1 MLNSANKL
9 YNIPQGLNMDLKK
22 MSDIKVRFAPSPTG
36 FMHIGNT
43 RTALFNWLLAK
54 KLGGKFMLRIDDTDF
69 ARSKKEYE
77 DAMRESLKWLG
88 FEWCEEARQSAR
100 FERYDALRDKLIA
113 EGRIYACYDTP
124 EELQIKRKRAMAKGE
139 APIYDRQALR
149 YTEADLAKFKAEG
162 RKPHYRFKLLPGVIE
177 WNDIVR
183 GHCQYEAEKLSDPI
197 IIREDGSYLYHFPS
211 CVDDSDFGITHI
223 VRGED
228 HVTNT
233 AAQIQMFEAIGGRVP
248 TFAHL
253 PLLTGVE
260 GKLSKRL
267 GSLGVRELKAE
278 GVEAMAICSFLA
290 KLGTSD
296 AIEPFYSL
304 DELADSLDF
313 EKLGRSQP
321 KFDEEELKHFNTKF
335 VRSMPYSSVKDR
347 VNVSE
352 EFWNKVRP
360 NLDLVSDIKVWA
372 DICHSEVTPIIEDKT
387 LTDLAADLLPPE
399 PWDDNTFNA
408 WLNEV
413 KAQSGKKGKE
423 LFHPIRKALTALD
436 NGPEL
441 KTLLP
446 LIGREKA
453 QKRLKG
459 IKA

>member
-1 MLNSANKL
+1 MPKRKRK
-9 YNIPQGLNMDLKK
+9 D
-22 MSDIKVRFAPSPTG
+22 
-36 FMHIGNT
+36 GNGHEEK
-43 RTALFNWLLAK
+43 RCVSY
-54 KLGGKFMLRIDDTDF
+54 
-69 ARSKKEYE
+69 RS
-77 DAMRESLKWLG
+77 
-88 FEWCEEARQSAR
+88 
-100 FERYDALRDKLIA
+100 RYDALRDKLIK

-124 EELQIKRKRAMAKGE
+124 EELQIKRKRAMAKGQ

-149 YTEADLAKFKAEG
+149 YTPEDIARFEAEG
-162 RKPHYRFKLLPGVIE
+162 RKPHYRFKLLPGVIQWE
-177 WNDIVR
+177 DIVR
-183 GHCQYEAEKLSDPI
+183 GHCQYDAEKLSDPI

-296 AIEPFYSL
+296 AIEPFYEL
-304 DELADSLDF
+304 DELAQSLDF
-313 EKLGRSQP
+313 TKLGRSQP
-321 KFDEEELKHFNTKF
+321 KFDEAELKHFNTKF
-335 VRSMPYSSVKDR
+335 VRNMPYKAVQNR
-347 VNVSE
+347 VDVSE
-352 EFWNKVRP
+352 DFWNEVRP
-360 NLDLVSDIKVWA
+360 NLDIVNDVEAWA
-372 DICHSEVTPIIEDKT
+372 NICHREVTPIMEDKA
-387 LTDLAADLLPPE
+387 LTDLAASLLPPE
-399 PWDDNTFNA
+399 PWNENTFNV

-413 KAQSGKKGKE
+413 KTKSGKKGKE

-446 LIGREKA
+446 LIGYEKA
-453 QKRLKG
+453 YKRLKG
-459 IKA
+459 QKA

>member
-1 MLNSANKL
+1 
-9 YNIPQGLNMDLKK
+9 

-54 KLGGKFMLRIDDTDF
+54 KLGGKFMLRIDDTDTL
-69 ARSKKEYE
+69 RSKKEYE
-77 DAMRESLKWLG
+77 DAMRESLIWLG

-100 FERYDALRDKLIA
+100 FARYNELRDKLMA

-124 EELQIKRKRAMAKGE
+124 EELQIKRKRAMAKGL
-139 APIYDRQALR
+139 APIYDRQALH
-149 YTEADLAKFKAEG
+149 YTPEDIARFEAEG
-162 RKPHYRFKLLPGVIE
+162 RKPHYRFKLNPGIIE
-177 WNDIVR
+177 WEDIVR

-233 AAQIQMFEAIGGRVP
+233 AAQIQMFEAIGGKVP

-253 PLLTGVE
+253 PLLTGTE

-267 GSLGVRELKAE
+267 GSLGVRELRAE
-278 GVEAMAICSFLA
+278 GVEPLAICSFLA

-296 AIEPFYSL
+296 AIEPYYSL
-304 DELADSLDF
+304 DALADSLDF
-313 EKLGRSQP
+313 AKLGRSQP

-335 VRSMPYSSVKDR
+335 VRSMPYANVKDR
-347 VNVSE
+347 VDVDE
-352 EFWNKVRP
+352 TFWNEVRP
-360 NLDLVSDIKVWA
+360 NLNVVA
-372 DICHSEVTPIIEDKT
+372 DIELWHNICNAEITPIIEDKA
-387 LTDLAADLLPPE
+387 LTDLAAELLPPE
-399 PWDDNTFNA
+399 PWDENTFNT
-408 WLNEV
+408 WLNDV
-413 KAQSGKKGKE
+413 KTQSSKKGKE

-446 LIGREKA
+446 LIGYEKA
-453 QKRLKG
+453 SKRLQD

>member
-1 MLNSANKL
+1 
-9 YNIPQGLNMDLKK
+9 

-54 KLGGKFMLRIDDTDF
+54 KLGGKFMLRIDDTDTL
-69 ARSKKEYE
+69 RSKKEYE
-77 DAMRESLKWLG
+77 DAMRESLIWLG

-100 FERYDALRDKLIA
+100 FARYNELRDKLMA

-124 EELQIKRKRAMAKGE
+124 EELQIKRKRAMAKGL
-139 APIYDRQALR
+139 APIYDRQALH
-149 YTEADLAKFKAEG
+149 YTPEDIARFEAEG
-162 RKPHYRFKLLPGVIE
+162 RKPHYRFKLNPGIIE
-177 WNDIVR
+177 WEDIVR

-233 AAQIQMFEAIGGRVP
+233 AAQIQMFEAIGGKVP

-253 PLLTGVE
+253 PLLTGTE

-267 GSLGVRELKAE
+267 GSLGVRELRAE
-278 GVEAMAICSFLA
+278 GVEPLAICSFLA

-296 AIEPFYSL
+296 AIEPYYSL
-304 DELADSLDF
+304 DTLADSLDF
-313 EKLGRSQP
+313 AKLGRSQP

-335 VRSMPYSSVKDR
+335 VRSMPYANVKDR
-347 VNVSE
+347 VDVDEN
-352 EFWNKVRP
+352 FWNEVRP
-360 NLDLVSDIKVWA
+360 NLNVVA
-372 DICHSEVTPIIEDKT
+372 DIELWHNICNAEVTPIMEDKE
-387 LTDLAADLLPPE
+387 LTTLAASLLPPE
-399 PWDDNTFNA
+399 PWDENTFNT

-413 KAQSGKKGKE
+413 KAQSSKKGKE

-446 LIGREKA
+446 LIGYEKA
-453 QKRLKG
+453 SKRLKG